1 MAIDNKDKKVLNVP
15 HLRFPEFSGEWKK
28 HSLGEIGETIIGLTY
43 KPSDVVDNNGIIV
56 FRSSNIKNGMIDYS
70 DLVRVNK
77 HIKDKIITKENDIL
91 VCARNGSQ
99 RLIGKNAIIKQEDAN
114 NTFGAFMMVYRANDN
129 PFILPLLST
138 KKYFSQVG
146 ENLGARINQITTSDF
161 NGFEFYFPENHAERT
176 KIAELFRLFD
186 ERIATQNK
194 IIEDLKKLKCAIID
208 YTFDNKTQS
217 HRKRILL
224 SDVSA
229 KITRRNTDNQNF
241 NVLSNSANQGIIPQN
256 EVFDREIANEN
267 NTSNYFVISQ
277 NDFVYNPRKSVTAP
291 YGPINRYNGET
302 NGVISPLYLCFRCYG
317 IDVEYLGWYFK
328 SDSWHKYVYQN
339 GDTGVRHDRVSIK
352 DEIFFS
358 MPLYLHSTEEQ
369 MEIAKRLNKIESFVS
384 QEEKYL
390 FLLRSQKLYLL
401 QQMFI

>member
-1 MAIDNKDKKVLNVP
+1 MADNNENKVLNVP

-176 KIAELFRLFD
+176 KIAELFRLLD

-194 IIEDLKKLKCAIID
+194 IIEDLKKLKSAII
-208 YTFDNKTQS
+208 
-217 HRKRILL
+217 HRCYSSQTNMIPLSELL
-224 SDVSA
+224 KQCSD
-229 KITRRNTDNQNF
+229 RNRSGSDLQ
-241 NVLSNSANQGIIPQN
+241 VLSVSNKYGFIAQSDQF
-256 EVFDREIANEN
+256 EDREVASDD
-267 NTSNYFVISQ
+267 TSNYKVVKKGMFA
-277 NDFVYNPRKSVTAP
+277 YNPARINVGSIALYEMDSNGIVSPMYVCFTTKSELLP
-291 YGPINRYNGET
+291 
-302 NGVISPLYLCFRCYG
+302 SYLKY
-317 IDVEYLGWYFK
+317 YFASQTFK
-328 SDSWHKYVYQN
+328 HEMY
-339 GDTGVRHDRVSIK
+339 
-352 DEIFFS
+352 
-358 MPLYLHSTEEQ
+358 
-369 MEIAKRLNKIESFVS
+369 KRLEGSVRLCLTFEELCNIEIHLPSIEQQKNISKYISKIENNLSLVDSIFS
-384 QEEKYL
+384 KYQQQ
-390 FLLRSQKLYLL
+390 RRYLL
-401 QQMFI
+401 SQMFI

>member
-1 MAIDNKDKKVLNVP
+1 MADNNENKVLNVP

-176 KIAELFRLFD
+176 KIAELFRLLD

-194 IIEDLKKLKCAIID
+194 IIEDLKKLKSAII
-208 YTFDNKTQS
+208 
-217 HRKRILL
+217 HRCYSSQTNMIPLSELL
-224 SDVSA
+224 KQCSD
-229 KITRRNTDNQNF
+229 RNRSGSDLQ
-241 NVLSNSANQGIIPQN
+241 VLSVSNKYGFIAQSDQF
-256 EVFDREIANEN
+256 EDREVASDD
-267 NTSNYFVISQ
+267 TSNYKVVKKGMFA
-277 NDFVYNPRKSVTAP
+277 YNPARINVGSIALYEMDSNGIVSPMYVCFTTKSELLP
-291 YGPINRYNGET
+291 
-302 NGVISPLYLCFRCYG
+302 SYLKY
-317 IDVEYLGWYFK
+317 YFASQTFK
-328 SDSWHKYVYQN
+328 HEMY
-339 GDTGVRHDRVSIK
+339 
-352 DEIFFS
+352 
-358 MPLYLHSTEEQ
+358 
-369 MEIAKRLNKIESFVS
+369 KRLEGSVRLCLTFEELCYIDIHLLSIEQQKNISKYISKIENNLSLVDSIFS
-384 QEEKYL
+384 KYQQQ
-390 FLLRSQKLYLL
+390 RRYLL
-401 QQMFI
+401 SQMFI